1 MPDDLPG
8 DSFNVVLFES
18 GAEKVKGKAK
28 IDYQLNNL
36 YIDNEAKETVID
48 FPKLDP
54 KDDEHKCS
62 IWWKGLEINEV
73 DTNCCFKF
81 MVKQLEQTLCET
93 SN

>member
-1 MPDDLPG
+1 LPDDLPG